1 MKMMNKWRKKG
12 TAAKK
17 RHLIRLTLRLEVQTT
32 RLLPKKQIYKRAK
45 KKKRVKMR
53 KKTRWRKEKT
63 RWRNKSRVHLAMRE
77 KARKKLNWRRSSP
90 INQK

>member
-17 RHLIRLTLRLEVQTT
+17 RHLIRLTLRLGVQTI
-32 RLLPKKQIYKRAK
+32 RLLQKKQMNKRAK

-53 KKTRWRKEKT
+53 KKTRWKKEKT

-77 KARKKLNWRRSSP
+77 KARKRLNLRRSSP
-90 INQK
+90 IDQK